1 MSSLFRERAADLES
15 ACTKY
20 ASATLF
26 SRPAALERQA
36 AALRSDICRVTRR
49 EQSRLIRRRRAGLWA
64 ITGAAVGLYAA
75 AATGAEWSLAP
86 SVGLGVYY
94 DTNPALITGEHESSS
109 GAYGNAILGFQY
121 ATERSQANIGAAY
134 YGARYREEGYEND
147 DEGVIGLRSFT
158 RPTERQT
165 LGLDGE
171 YRRSS
176 LYEQRAKTEPGTGDI
191 RDTDVGLARVR
202 RDYWWAEP
210 RWGIQMTER
219 NALDIR
225 YRHTEAQYDE
235 ILDDYDEDIGT
246 VAVAHTLNPR
256 DDIRFGVR
264 GSRYRSPSADSR
276 STTSTVFLGFGRAFT
291 ATSRMELYVGGA
303 KATEE
308 TGTDKYD
315 VTGYVFR
322 VGFTQRT
329 ELTRLELVLSRDAH
343 PSGGGRLVASDQVRM
358 DLHHRVAE
366 RSEIG
371 LRAWV
376 FRDSVLQGEDPTLD
390 RTYAEIEPAWSW
402 NWTPELA
409 VITSY
414 RYRWQKYDVNE
425 TAASSNAV
433 FAGLGYSWPKYSV
446 SR

>member
-1 MSSLFRERAADLES
+1 MSSLS
-15 ACTKY
+15 
-20 ASATLF
+20 
-26 SRPAALERQA
+26 LERRLEGAPARRPRHPAVPADGNLAAMRCALTGRRFPRRWIGALSALMCATVAQA
-36 AALRSDICRVTRR
+36 
-49 EQSRLIRRRRAGLWA
+49 
-64 ITGAAVGLYAA
+64 
-75 AATGAEWSLAP
+75 AEWSLTP
-86 SVGLGVYY
+86 SAGLGVFY
-94 DTNPALITGEHESSS
+94 DTNPGLVTTDHQSSS
-109 GAYGNAILGFQY
+109 GAYGNAVLGFQY
-121 ATERSQANIGAAY
+121 ATERSQANLGAAY

-176 LYEQRAKTEPGTGDI
+176 LYEQRAQTEPGTGDI

-210 RWGIQMTER
+210 RWVIQMTER
-219 NALDIR
+219 NALDVR

-246 VAVAHTLNPR
+246 IAVAHTLDPR

-264 GSRYRSPSADSR
+264 ASRYRSPSADTR

-291 ATSRMELYVGGA
+291 ATSRMELYAGGA

-308 TGTDKYD
+308 TGTEKYD

-322 VGFTQRT
+322 AGLTQRT

-343 PSGGGRLVASDQVRM
+343 PSGGGRLVASDQVRV
-358 DLHHRVAE
+358 DLNHRVAE
-366 RSEIG
+366 RSEIW

-376 FRDSVLQGEDPTLD
+376 FRDSVLEGEDPTLD
-390 RTYAEIEPAWSW
+390 RTYAEIEPGWSW
-402 NWTPELA
+402 SWTPELA
-409 VITSY
+409 VIASY
-414 RYRWQKYDVNE
+414 RYRRQKYDVNDS
-425 TAASSNAV
+425 AASSNAV
-433 FAGLGYSWPKYSV
+433 FAGLGYSWPKYSI

>member
-1 MSSLFRERAADLES
+1 MS
-15 ACTKY
+15 
-20 ASATLF
+20 
-26 SRPAALERQA
+26 
-36 AALRSDICRVTRR
+36 
-49 EQSRLIRRRRAGLWA
+49 
-64 ITGAAVGLYAA
+64 
-75 AATGAEWSLAP
+75 P
-86 SVGLGVYY
+86 SVGLGIFY
-94 DTNPALITGEHESSS
+94 DTNPALITSEHESSS

-121 ATERSQANIGAAY
+121 ATERSQANLGAAY

-147 DEGVIGLRSFT
+147 DEGVISLRSFT

-225 YRHTEAQYDE
+225 YRRTEAQYDE
-235 ILDDYDEDIGT
+235 ILDDYNEDIGT
-246 VAVAHTLNPR
+246 VALAHALNPR
-256 DDIRFGVR
+256 DNILFGVR
-264 GSRYRSPSADSR
+264 GSRYRSPSADTR
-276 STTSTVFLGFGRAFT
+276 STTGTVFLGFGRAFT

-308 TGTDKYD
+308 TGTEKYD

-322 VGFTQRT
+322 AGFTQRT

-358 DLHHRVAE
+358 DLNHRVAE
-366 RSEIG
+366 RSEMW

-390 RTYAEIEPAWSW
+390 RTYAEIEPGWSW
-402 NWTPELA
+402 SWTPELA
-409 VITSY
+409 VIASY
-414 RYRWQKYDVNE
+414 RYRWQKYDVDE

-433 FAGLGYSWPKYSV
+433 FAGLGYAWPKYSV